1 MGVCA
6 ARGMARCFEKPGL
19 GQCMK
24 CLVDKEEEMR
34 EEEKRL
40 RKKDKCIIVI
50 SFFLS
55 TMRSYFVR

>member
-40 RKKDKCIIVI
+40 RKKINV
-50 SFFLS
+50 L
-55 TMRSYFVR
+55 